1 MQRSVPPLIQ
11 GISEHVV
18 FYLLGN
24 IYYSV
29 YRAKQRGIIASK
41 NCQPCKKKIHTL
53 KKQKML
59 FILKNQCQKDNIR
72 HYKNP
77 RRFLN
82 LMLFF
87 QDGYNL
93 KDTIYK
99 FSKLRNMF

>member
-41 NCQPCKKKIHTL
+41 NCQPCKKNTHTE
-53 KKQKML
+53 KT
-59 FILKNQCQKDNIR
+59 KNV
-72 HYKNP
+72 
-77 RRFLN
+77 
-82 LMLFF
+82 
-87 QDGYNL
+87 
-93 KDTIYK
+93 IY
-99 FSKLRNMF
+99 FEESVSKGQHTTL

>member
-53 KKQKML
+53 KKQK
-59 FILKNQCQKDNIR
+59 NI
-72 HYKNP
+72 
-77 RRFLN
+77 
-82 LMLFF
+82 
-87 QDGYNL
+87 
-93 KDTIYK
+93 IY
-99 FSKLRNMF
+99 FEESVSKGQHTTL

>member
-41 NCQPCKKKIHTL
+41 NCQPCKKKYTH
-53 KKQKML
+53 
-59 FILKNQCQKDNIR
+59 
-72 HYKNP
+72 
-77 RRFLN
+77 
-82 LMLFF
+82 
-87 QDGYNL
+87 
-93 KDTIYK
+93 
-99 FSKLRNMF
+99 

>member
-41 NCQPCKKKIHTL
+41 NCQPCKKKNTHTEKT
-53 KKQKML
+53 KKYYL
-59 FILKNQCQKDNIR
+59 F
-72 HYKNP
+72 
-77 RRFLN
+77 
-82 LMLFF
+82 
-87 QDGYNL
+87 
-93 KDTIYK
+93 
-99 FSKLRNMF
+99 